1 MIEGRGGVGKT
12 VLSEWILLNLHKKIQ
27 NLIIIQTDFEKI
39 DNILTEINDKK
50 FKDYTLIVYINDIFG
65 SNVLRVDPNI
75 AIQKLKKFKDYIN
88 YYTNLYFLINS
99 RENLNDMFKD
109 SLRLED
115 QAILDDY
122 IKTLSIS
129 DLNDKEKIEFIISYS
144 KNISFRYFES
154 YFSSDSN
161 LGYIF
166 KNKLINILM
175 DKFNPRLIVRVLS
188 NIDNNLTESEEVE
201 KLAKVLENPI
211 DYYNEEIELLSKD
224 ARIYLFNL
232 FYLTPYKFY
241 KSINIDTFFNSISQI
256 KFEKAASVI
265 LHELSGW
272 IFSADTIQFVDPG
285 IIDFLDDYLKNP
297 SVDSL
302 SLITQIQS
310 NYHYFRQIY
319 NIMKDEDAVCEL
331 FQKTFDDEHE
341 FLGNKIIYLINHEK
355 EVDKQLILDFINN
368 KEIPCYIF
376 NNNHMDG
383 IDSNYNMQYFSFEN
397 LICEVIKTSKSDDVF
412 NCLFIEK
419 LVDWMNLVD
428 FYTDFEKI
436 VEAFIWYI
444 KNKLEFD
451 INEFIEA
458 FKNDISNFLEAY
470 TKAVQMEMDEEW
482 YGYISI
488 EYDTVHEFFECLD
501 SKNRK
506 FYKNKFINRIYPI
519 VDKII
524 KKELSKRP
532 LSDYFICEINY
543 NKIFDLILESY
554 QDDGYLYVYENMNLP
569 NNLEEAKAILNEYR
583 ETGIEYTIIG
593 NCEIIDE

>member
-1 MIEGRGGVGKT
+1 MQE
-12 VLSEWILLNLHKKIQ
+12 
-27 NLIIIQTDFEKI
+27 
-39 DNILTEINDKK
+39 
-50 FKDYTLIVYINDIFG
+50 
-65 SNVLRVDPNI
+65 
-75 AIQKLKKFKDYIN
+75 
-88 YYTNLYFLINS
+88 
-99 RENLNDMFKD
+99 
-109 SLRLED
+109 
-115 QAILDDY
+115 
-122 IKTLSIS
+122 SI
-129 DLNDKEKIEFIISYS
+129 YS
-144 KNISFRYFES
+144 I
-154 YFSSDSN
+154 
-161 LGYIF
+161 
-166 KNKLINILM
+166 
-175 DKFNPRLIVRVLS
+175 
-188 NIDNNLTESEEVE
+188 
-201 KLAKVLENPI
+201 
-211 DYYNEEIELLSKD
+211 
-224 ARIYLFNL
+224 
-232 FYLTPYKFY
+232 PYKFY

-412 NCLFIEK
+412 NCLFIER